1 MADEIDENE
10 ECRDPWHDQPA
21 DASGRT
27 VECPT
32 CGATEESGVPA
43 DDVDEDE
50 VDDVLGTKP
59 PRQLRTVSEGTQA
72 SAFPGSDAP
81 PGSIIPP
88 TAAVME
94 NATWVDA
101 GPEIRDVLDGLI
113 ANTEDFAD
121 LRGRSTGIVWSRNR
135 GKTFNDEPMF
145 AWCEVLGGLEQH
157 FAEGALPEIV
167 VVLSYKAIDA
177 MRSEGQYLN
186 REVLAVHL
194 DRALSALEV
203 SEGGIIT
210 VSNKPVLSYPGMVK
224 RRGLWTGG
232 ERLVHAQ
239 MGLFE
244 ANEREMQRAGRPS
257 GTTPRG

>member
-1 MADEIDENE
+1 MTEGCN
-10 ECRDPWHDQPA
+10 DPWHGD
-21 DASGRT
+21 DS
-27 VECPT
+27 VEDGPCPT
-32 CGATEESGVPA
+32 CGATAEPVVPA

-50 VDDVLGTKP
+50 VGDVLGTKP
-59 PRQLRTVSEGTQA
+59 PRQLRTVTEGTQA

-94 NATWVDA
+94 NATWMRA
-101 GPEIRDVLDGLI
+101 GPEIVEVLDRVI
-113 ANTEDFAD
+113 AETEDFED

-145 AWCEVLGGLEQH
+145 AWCEVPGTLEQH
-157 FAEGALPEIV
+157 FAEGGLPEIV

-177 MRSEGQYLN
+177 LRSEGQYLN
-186 REVLAVHL
+186 REVLAVHI

-203 SEGGIIT
+203 SEGGVVT
-210 VSNKPVLSYPGMVK
+210 VSAKPVQAYPGMVR
-224 RRGLWTGG
+224 RRGLWTAP
-232 ERLVHAQ
+232 ERLLHAQ
-239 MGLFE
+239 AGMFE
-244 ANEREMQRAGRPS
+244 ADERERQRAGRPS